1 MAEVKSRAR
10 DLRRLLEHV
19 DNEPKH
25 KMPANVRIDREREL
39 EACEHELAEK
49 TAAAREAEL
58 RNKMIGKYHQVRF
71 FDRQRATRI
80 LRKLQRQ
87 LSTEIENTTA
97 SEEHHTTQALRQMIH
112 DAEVDLN
119 YAMYYP
125 LMKPYSSLYPRG
137 KKDTEVDEEAG
148 TPFAKKTRGVP
159 EMWKTVERAMEEG
172 TLEDLRNSSVG
183 TVKAKPKIL
192 PARERRKPNVERK
205 KQALPDV
212 AQNRR
217 EKRRAAQTQE
227 DDQDSDGGFFE

>member
-1 MAEVKSRAR
+1 
-10 DLRRLLEHV
+10 
-19 DNEPKH
+19 
-25 KMPANVRIDREREL
+25 
-39 EACEHELAEK
+39 
-49 TAAAREAEL
+49 
-58 RNKMIGKYHQVRF
+58 
-71 FDRQRATRI
+71 
-80 LRKLQRQ
+80 
-87 LSTEIENTTA
+87 
-97 SEEHHTTQALRQMIH
+97 MIH
-112 DAEVDLN
+112 NAEVDLN

-125 LMKPYSSLYPRG
+125 LMKPYSALYPRG
-137 KKDTEVDEEAG
+137 KKDAEVDEEAG
-148 TPFAKKTRGVP
+148 TASAKKTRGDP

-227 DDQDSDGGFFE
+227 DDQESDGGFFE